1 VISSF
6 MQDWSETTQRFMNIQ
21 ERYLKTLRNKDKVNQ
36 QGIHAVLQDAA
47 HSYSQFCFDNF
58 KHPFTLMG
66 IERRLLGN
74 HLKLCT
80 RSLLKTI
87 GKEQEAVIK
96 ANKSDHRF
104 RHELW
109 DDKIAFDFIKQ
120 SYLLISAAMEEG
132 LASLDGEDKRTK
144 RRIAFYNRQILNALS
159 PSNFI
164 LTNPE
169 LLKLTW
175 DSKGQNLIKGME
187 RYLQDLEHSASILN
201 IRMTSKKKFKLGKNI
216 ATTPGKVVFKND
228 VFELIHYQ
236 AQTKNVAKE
245 PLLLIP
251 PFVNKYY
258 ILDLTKE
265 KSFVRWTVE
274 QGQNVFLISWVNPD
288 ISHKELGFESYL
300 VDGVIEAAKQIQ
312 EISGE
317 QNINALGYCI
327 GGTVL
332 ASALAYLKE
341 KPESFNI
348 KSATFFT
355 TLLDF
360 EDSGDIDVF
369 IDDTVV
375 ESIKKQNDKNGVFD
389 GRLLSVSFSLMRENT
404 LYWNYFVQNYLK
416 GEDPA
421 AFDLLYWNSDSTNI
435 TAKTHNFMLE
445 ELYLKNNLTK
455 AGGVTLNN
463 VKINLANIDTPC
475 YFVSTHLDHI
485 AYWETC
491 YRGAQLL
498 NSDVTFVLGESGH
511 IAGIVNPPE
520 KHKYSY
526 YVNEQNTDIKTQS
539 AEQWLEGAKQTSGS
553 WWPNWAEWISKHNT
567 KQVPAKAIKGGL
579 ADAPGEY
586 VCRQID

>member
-1 VISSF
+1 MISTF
-6 MQDWSETTQRFMNIQ
+6 LQDWSETTQRLTNIQ
-21 ERYLKTLRNKDKVNQ
+21 QRYLQTLRNKDKVNQ
-36 QGIHAVLQDAA
+36 QGINAVLQDAM
-47 HSYSQFCFDNF
+47 HSYSQFCVDNI

-66 IERRLLGN
+66 IEKRLLGK

-80 RSLLKTI
+80 RTLLKAV
-87 GKEQEAVIK
+87 GKEQEAVIS

-104 RHELW
+104 KHELW
-109 DDKIAFDFIKQ
+109 NDKLIFDFIKQ
-120 SYLLISAAMEEG
+120 SYLLISEAMEEG
-132 LASLDGEDKRTK
+132 LDSLDGDDKRTK

-175 DSKGQNLIKGME
+175 DSKGQNLVKGME

-201 IRMTSKKKFKLGKNI
+201 IRMTSKQKFKLGENI
-216 ATTPGKVVFKND
+216 ATTPGKVVYKND
-228 VFELIHYQ
+228 LFELIHFK
-236 AQTKNVAKE
+236 AQSKSVAKE
-245 PLLLIP
+245 PLLMIP

-265 KSFVRWTVE
+265 KSFVRWAVE
-274 QGQNVFLISWVNPD
+274 QGQNVFLVSWVNPD
-288 ISHKELGFESYL
+288 TSHQAVGFENYMA
-300 VDGVIEAAKQIQ
+300 DGVIEAAKQVHA
-312 EISGE
+312 ISGE
-317 QNINALGYCI
+317 KDINALGYCI

-341 KPESFNI
+341 KPERFHI
-348 KSATFFT
+348 KSATFLT

-369 IDDTVV
+369 IDEAVIN
-375 ESIKKQNDKNGVFD
+375 SIQKQNNKNGVFD

-435 TAKTHNFMLE
+435 CARTHNFMLE
-445 ELYLKNNLTK
+445 ELYLNNNLAK
-455 AGGVTLNN
+455 PGGVTLNE
-463 VKINLANIDTPC
+463 VKINLANINTPC
-475 YFVSTHLDHI
+475 YFISTHLDHI
-485 AYWETC
+485 AYWKTC

-526 YVNEQNTDIKTQS
+526 YVNQQNTDIKTQN
-539 AEQWLEGAKQTSGS
+539 AEQWLEGAEQHAGS
-553 WWPNWAEWISKHNT
+553 WWPNWEKWLSKHNS
-567 KQVPAKAIKGGL
+567 KQVPVKTIEESL

-586 VCRQID
+586 VCRQLA